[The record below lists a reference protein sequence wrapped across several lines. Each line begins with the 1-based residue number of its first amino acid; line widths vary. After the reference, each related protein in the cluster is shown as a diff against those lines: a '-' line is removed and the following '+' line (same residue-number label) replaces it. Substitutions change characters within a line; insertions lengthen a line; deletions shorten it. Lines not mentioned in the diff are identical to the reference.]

1 MLSSIH
7 DFLWTSKEDRSTL
20 VLVDESFAEWIKWR
34 GLVFEVHAHVRDISF
49 VPAESSPIL
58 TQRLIAFVSDLTE
71 QTLLSIKSNLRA
83 SEASECRILTT
94 VSEAELTALYNLADV
109 GESED
114 AYSHVTHTL
123 RPVQTTV
130 HYVPA
135 HSISLIGPSSSDDP
149 LDLDLRVLTKHNLR
163 GVSSLTMQSLLAYPE
178 FAAQQAA
185 AAAAAKAA
193 KGQGARSVGEVT
205 LPELP
210 LPVRRS
216 LKVLAFALA
225 GALVDEL
232 RLAPG
237 PVYSFGDS
245 TARLV
250 ADTVRQLCEDRASAT
265 RKAEVS
271 SAWGAIGDV
280 SSPGGT
286 GRTPCAL
293 VLVDRVEDLFTP
305 LRSWGAQS
313 AAHRVLNTCGA
324 TAPSCLLDC
333 ALRGSDCLEGVR
345 GFALPVDLSMC
356 VAAPAGGHGKD
367 ARAAQ

>member
-7 DFLWTSKEDRSTL
+7 DLLWASKEDRSTL

-34 GLVFEVHAHVRDISF
+34 GLVFEVDAHVRDISF
-49 VPAESSPIL
+49 VPAETSPIL
-58 TQRLIAFVSDLTE
+58 TERLIAFVSDLTE
-71 QTLLSIKSNLRA
+71 ETLLSIKSNLRA

-130 HYVPA
+130 HYIPA

-149 LDLDLRVLTKHNLR
+149 LDLDLRVLTKHSLR

-178 FAAQQAA
+178 FAAQQAS
-185 AAAAAKAA
+185 AKAA
-193 KGQGARSVGEVT
+193 KGHGTRSVGEVT

-216 LKVLAFALA
+216 LKALAFALA

-232 RLAPG
+232 GLAPG
-237 PVYSFGDS
+237 PVFSFGDS

-265 RKAEVS
+265 SKAEVS
-271 SAWGAIGDV
+271 STWGAIGDV

-286 GRTPCAL
+286 GRTACAL

-313 AAHRVLNTCGA
+313 AAHR
-324 TAPSCLLDC
+324 
-333 ALRGSDCLEGVR
+333 
-345 GFALPVDLSMC
+345 
-356 VAAPAGGHGKD
+356 
-367 ARAAQ
+367 